1 MSKTVLMVSAHPDD
15 ETLGAG
21 GTLLRHSKQGDK
33 IIWLIVT
40 NIFKHQGFSKQ
51 RISERQ
57 EEIEQVAER
66 FSVQE
71 TVKLDYPTGNL
82 SSDNLGSLISDI
94 SEIVRDHKPEVIYTM
109 NRSDAHSDHRII
121 FDAVMACTKS
131 FRYPFIREVLMYE
144 CISETEFAP
153 ALPEKQFQPNCYVD
167 ISDELEEKIEIMNIY
182 ESEMGNHPF
191 PRSEQNIKAL
201 ATYRGATAGVEYA
214 EAFQIIKSYRFET
227 L

>member
-1 MSKTVLMVSAHPDD
+1 MSKTVLVVSGHPDD

-21 GTLLRHSKQGDK
+21 GTLLRHQKQGDNV
-33 IIWLIVT
+33 IWLIIT
-40 NIFKHQGFSKQ
+40 NVFEQQGFSK
-51 RISERQ
+51 ERVSARQ
-57 EEIEQVAER
+57 NEIKEVAKQ
-66 FSVQE
+66 FKFHE
-71 TVKLDYPTGNL
+71 TEMLDYPTMSL
-82 SSDNLGSLISDI
+82 SSNDLGNLISDI
-94 SEIVRDHKPEVIYTM
+94 SEVIKKYKPEIIYTM

-153 ALPEKQFQPNCYVD
+153 ALPEKQFQPNCFVD
-167 ISDELEEKIEIMNIY
+167 ISEELEQKINIMKIF
-182 ESEMGNHPF
+182 ESEIGNHPF
-191 PRSEQNIKAL
+191 PRSERNIKAL
-201 ATYRGATAGVEYA
+201 ATHRGATAGVEYA